1 MLSTAVAPGALQAAT
16 VSYLADI
23 AQMSEGLDEPG
34 FTVRHQCY
42 SVRLLPPDLVS
53 GRGSRG
59 GMKGDG
65 RARLHCAPPVLLLL
79 PPDLVCGRESQ
90 RGEWKGGWAFVPPDV
105 HCHPT
110 YALRGC

>member
-42 SVRLLPPDLVS
+42 SVRLLPPDLV
-53 GRGSRG
+53 G
-59 GMKGDG
+59 
-65 RARLHCAPPVLLLL
+65 
-79 PPDLVCGRESQ
+79 GRERQ
-90 RGEWKGGWAFVPPDV
+90 RGEWKGGMDLCTTRRTLPPDA
-105 HCHPT
+105 HCQQPAYIATRCMHRVAADTECPLT
-110 YALRGC
+110 CW